1 MPVAY
6 FAAANDDVVA
16 VASCTVCALWQQVVP
31 QPPAASDVALV
42 VNKTLPTVD
51 SRAQTNEQTTDRRD
65 SWGNNEV
72 AKEQQQE
79 EKKERGKGRGHR
91 LQCGICGILQRC

>member
-6 FAAANDDVVA
+6 FAAANDDVA

-51 SRAQTNEQTTDRRD
+51 SRAQTDRRD
-65 SWGNNEV
+65 SWGNNEA

-79 EKKERGKGRGHR
+79 EKEREGVRGHR

>member
-1 MPVAY
+1 M
-6 FAAANDDVVA
+6 
-16 VASCTVCALWQQVVP
+16 P

-51 SRAQTNEQTTDRRD
+51 SRAQTDERTTDRRD
-65 SWGNNEV
+65 SWGNNET

-79 EKKERGKGRGHR
+79 NEGGRGGGTG
-91 LQCGICGILQRC
+91 CNVEYVAFCKDVDILRA

>member
-1 MPVAY
+1 M
-6 FAAANDDVVA
+6 
-16 VASCTVCALWQQVVP
+16 P

-51 SRAQTNEQTTDRRD
+51 SRAQTDEQTTDRRD
-65 SWGNNEV
+65 SWGNNEA

-79 EKKERGKGRGHR
+79 EKEGEGGGEGTGCNVEYVAFCKDVD
-91 LQCGICGILQRC
+91 ILRA